1 MQLLFAD
8 SFIVVADT
16 ADGAVPLLS
25 ETLLDVIQAGRRLE
39 LRLSSAD
46 SLTIVDLQAG
56 RGGAAVAAVRRCAGK
71 ADPRIAGTGAGRS

>member
-1 MQLLFAD
+1 MGER
-8 SFIVVADT
+8 S
-16 ADGAVPLLS
+16 GAVPLLS